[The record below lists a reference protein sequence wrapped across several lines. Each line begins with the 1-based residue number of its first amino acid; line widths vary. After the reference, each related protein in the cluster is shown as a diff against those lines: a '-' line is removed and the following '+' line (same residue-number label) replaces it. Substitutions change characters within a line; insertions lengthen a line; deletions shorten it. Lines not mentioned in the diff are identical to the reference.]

1 MKQFS
6 LLTLFVLFFTF
17 SHAQDTIVKSNGDQ
31 IVCKII
37 DVYPTEIKYT
47 KIDSLNGPVY
57 AESKSNIQL
66 IKYSNGTKEE
76 FKPQQ
81 LNNTLK
87 PAENNPNY
95 STKPV
100 IPNGK
105 IEADGRGFWYNGKWI
120 KEREMH
126 NILLTNN
133 DQQINSL
140 VNSAKKSRRLKH
152 WGYAVIPLALIGN
165 IFITNLN
172 DPETGGVVFD
182 ITGASLCFSGAIAF
196 SITNIYFKRKQKIS
210 NSEAIKLYNSK
221 Y

>member
-6 LLTLFVLFFTF
+6 LLSLLVLIFTF
-17 SHAQDTIVKSNGDQ
+17 SQAQDTIVKNNGDQ

-47 KIDSLNGPVY
+47 KIDSLNGRIY
-57 AESKSNIQL
+57 AENKSNIQL
-66 IKYSNGTKEE
+66 IKYSNGTKEQ
-76 FKPQQ
+76 FQSQQ
-81 LNNTLK
+81 SNNTLK

-95 STKPV
+95 ATKAI

-105 IEADGRGFWYNGKWI
+105 IQADGKGFWYNGKWM
-120 KEREMH
+120 KESELH
-126 NILLTNN
+126 DLLLARN
-133 DQQINSL
+133 DQQINIL
-140 VNSAKKSRRLKH
+140 VGSAQKSKRLKR
-152 WGYAVIPLALIGN
+152 WGIAVIPLALIGN

-172 DPETGGVVFD
+172 DPETRAVAFD
-182 ITGASLCFSGAIAF
+182 VTGASLCFSGAIAF
-196 SITNIYFKRKQKIS
+196 SVTHIYFKRKHKAS